1 MYGRSTQQFAKK
13 GKRPLLQQVKLL
25 AARRAYEFS
34 PDDLRL
40 TVFTLKPVQ
49 DAIQQ
54 SLHFQ
59 LATVGSPL
67 PTFGEVPATLPPG
80 VVFNWGLWPSED
92 EVLIPIR
99 FLHIEQ
105 RRIVIDVAG
114 PSSTLAPIFEH
125 VRRIVAEIPVAHD
138 SPVIG
143 EPERIRD
150 YSEISAKFSWS
161 LDAIF
166 APKVRKLLAH
176 AAGIPSNQREM
187 LAAPS
192 LYMRPQSVQ
201 EEAQGAVT
209 IADSQ
214 VLQLAAR
221 KGTLPDEHMYFSGAP
236 LDSDAHLAYLKE
248 LDAILAP

>member
-1 MYGRSTQQFAKK
+1 M
-13 GKRPLLQQVKLL
+13 LQHVRTL
-25 AARRAYEFS
+25 AARRGYEFQ

-80 VVFNWGLWPSED
+80 VVFNWGLWVSEG

-99 FLHIEQ
+99 FLHIEPG
-105 RRIVIDVAG
+105 RIVIDVAG
-114 PSSTLAPIFEH
+114 PSSVLSQIFEH
-125 VRRIVAEIPVAHD
+125 VRRIVTEAPVAGET
-138 SPVIG
+138 PVIG
-143 EPERIRD
+143 EPDRIRD
-150 YSEISAKFSWS
+150 YSEITAKFSWS

-166 APKVRKLLAH
+166 APKIRKLLAH
-176 AAGIPSNQREM
+176 AAGVSTGQREV
-187 LAAPS
+187 LATLS
-192 LYMRPQSVQ
+192 LHVRPQPAH
-201 EEAQGAVT
+201 EEAQGAIT

-221 KGTLPDEHMYFSGAP
+221 KGTRLEDHVYFSGAP
-236 LDSDAHLAYLKE
+236 LDSEAHLAYLKE